1 MNHQTEN
8 FIIQSWSEHD
18 VRTVYDMVVLLA
30 HFEKEPDAVITTP
43 EDYLEAFKN
52 GLISGH
58 LAKSEDGNI
67 AGMTLFYET
76 FSTWKGKMLYLEDF
90 FVLQEF
96 RNKGVGDLLFE
107 AYVKEAKIRKCTSL
121 KWQVLDWN
129 DQAVRF
135 YEKRGAEILKDWWTC
150 RVIL

>member
-1 MNHQTEN
+1 MAIEKFYVDAWTEN
-8 FIIQSWSEHD
+8 EVQN
-18 VRTVYDMVVLLA
+18 VYDMVVLLA
-30 HFEKEPDAVITTP
+30 HFEKEPDAVITSP
-43 EDYLEAFKN
+43 EDYKEAFKK

-58 LAKSEDGNI
+58 LAKTVDGKI
-67 AGMTLFYET
+67 IGMTLFYET

-90 FVLQEF
+90 FVLQEY
-96 RNKGVGDLLFE
+96 RKNGVGDLLFD